1 MLDIII
7 ISLFILQKFILGLKL
22 LDYGTLSVYVC
33 IIQLREHLEPEL
45 DEVMPNYTK
54 MNICINLCLVYIA
67 KLYC

>member
-7 ISLFILQKFILGLKL
+7 ITLFILLQFILGLKL
-22 LDYGTLSVYVC
+22 LDYGTLIVYVC
-33 IIQLREHLEPEL
+33 IVQLTLEPEL

>member
-7 ISLFILQKFILGLKL
+7 ISLFILLQFILGLKL
-22 LDYGTLSVYVC
+22 LDYGTLIVYVC
-33 IIQLREHLEPEL
+33 TIQLTEHLEPEL
-45 DEVMPNYTK
+45 DEMMLNYTK